1 MEILY
6 GIALLI
12 VFIIG
17 VSTGVLIPYFIKK
30 YITQIN
36 NEIDNKK
43 MEEEKEQTGKPTSL
57 TQDIID
63 EWQNGGVD
71 DE

>member
-6 GIALLI
+6 GIVLLI

-17 VSTGVLIPYFIKK
+17 VSTGMLIPYFIKK

-36 NEIDNKK
+36 NELDNKK
-43 MEEEKEQTGKPTSL
+43 MEEEKEQNGKPTSL

>member
-6 GIALLI
+6 GIVLLI

-36 NEIDNKK
+36 NELDNKK
-43 MEEEKEQTGKPTSL
+43 MEEEKEQNGKPTSL